1 VTAQVRRNLA
11 GPSGVY
17 ARVLPSSRRSSSRV
31 ALRLLLALCWAGPS
45 FGCQKGRPSDDRGF
59 GRSVLIAGVP
69 HVRQKPDFC
78 GEADV
83 EMYLR
88 FRGKAITQD
97 QVFDVSGMD
106 PSRGK
111 GLTTQELAAALVN
124 LGFAPGQVWNKVAPA
139 TAGQE
144 LASLWREVVRELEAG
159 IPSIVCMNTS
169 LGSDG
174 SEHFRLVV
182 GYDAERDEV
191 IYHEPA
197 EADGAYRRLP
207 RARFFKLWP
216 LKYAE
221 KEWTVVRLRMDAS
234 EIRDVPPSKGIA
246 PSAFVQHVMNLRR
259 GLPKHY
265 TLLVEPPFVVLGNG
279 QPEEVR
285 RYAKET
291 VGWAVNR
298 LRRDFFANDPRR
310 IIDAWLLRDDESYRK
325 VAVAITG
332 RDPDT
337 PYGFYSPENDAL
349 IMNIATGG
357 GTLVHEI
364 VHPFMKANC
373 PGCPSWFDEG
383 LGSLYERCEER
394 AGHMAGLPNWRLP
407 GLQDAIRSG
416 EVPSF
421 RELTRLTGRAFY
433 EGKHG
438 LHYAEARY
446 LLYALQEKGLLIKY
460 HQALVAGLPTDPT
473 GYTALVH
480 VLGERDMGAFQRG

>member
-1 VTAQVRRNLA
+1 
-11 GPSGVY
+11 
-17 ARVLPSSRRSSSRV
+17 V
-31 ALRLLLALCWAGPS
+31 ALGVAAAVL
-45 FGCQKGRPSDDRGF
+45 GCRKPESDDRGF

-88 FRGKAITQD
+88 FRGKTITQD

-106 PSRGK
+106 PSRGR
-111 GLTTQELAAALVN
+111 GLTTQELATALTN
-124 LGFAPGQVWNKVAPA
+124 LGFAPGRVWNKVVPA
-139 TAGQE
+139 NAGQE
-144 LASLWREVVRELEAG
+144 LASLWREVVRDLEAS

-169 LGSDG
+169 LGSDA
-174 SEHFRLVV
+174 SEHFRLVL

-197 EADGAYRRLP
+197 EADGAYRRMP

-216 LKYAE
+216 LRYAR
-221 KEWTVVRLRMDAS
+221 KEWTVVRLRLDAP
-234 EIRDVPPSKGIA
+234 EIRDLPPSKGIA

-259 GLPKHY
+259 GLPKQY

-298 LRRDFFANDPRR
+298 LHRDFFANDPPR
-310 IIDAWLLRDDESYRK
+310 ILDAWLLRDDESYRK
-325 VAVAITG
+325 VAMAITG
-332 RDPDT
+332 ADPDT
-337 PYGFYSPENDAL
+337 PYGFYSPQNDVL

-373 PGCPSWFDEG
+373 PKCPSWFDEG
-383 LGSLYERCEER
+383 LGSLYERCAER
-394 AGHMAGLPNWRLP
+394 DGHIVGLPNWRLP
-407 GLQDAIRSG
+407 GLQNAVRSG
-416 EVPSF
+416 DVPSF

-433 EGKHG
+433 QGKHG
-438 LHYAEARY
+438 LHYAQARY
-446 LLYALQEKGLLIKY
+446 LLYALQEKGLLIEY
-460 HQALVAGLPTDPT
+460 YRAMVAGLPTDPT
-473 GYTALVH
+473 GYAALVH
-480 VLGERDMGAFQRG
+480 VLGEKDMGAFQRRWESDMLKLAEDPPR